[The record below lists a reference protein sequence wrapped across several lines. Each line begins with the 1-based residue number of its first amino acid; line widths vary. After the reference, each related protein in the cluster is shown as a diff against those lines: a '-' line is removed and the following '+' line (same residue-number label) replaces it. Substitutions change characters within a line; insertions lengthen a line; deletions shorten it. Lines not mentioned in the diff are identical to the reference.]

1 MRRRSAFLATC
12 LALAGTPAALAGDI
26 ATLEPI
32 GFSADGRIYA
42 FEQYGIHDGSGFPYA
57 EIIGLDLATDTFVK
71 PTPVA
76 IEGDDDQEDLAV
88 IRKKA
93 RTAAA
98 PLLQK
103 LGAKPKA
110 GYVAADN
117 PVTELSAN
125 PARLTFL
132 PRPIEPTPDQPIEL
146 RLQRIPFPTAPG
158 CAGVT
163 GEDLAGFR
171 LTRIGPGKT
180 TKVLHEDKAIPKSRG
195 CALDYR
201 LSRVV
206 VFPGEGVAQRAVLL
220 IAVKSIGF
228 EGPNIDFLAYPV
240 PLD

>member
-1 MRRRSAFLATC
+1 MRRRDAFLAMSLS
-12 LALAGTPAALAGDI
+12 LALPPAAVAGDI

-57 EIIGLDLATDTFVK
+57 EIIGLDLTTDSFVK
-71 PTPVA
+71 PTPVS
-76 IEGDDDQEDLAV
+76 IEGTDEQQDLAA

-93 RTAAA
+93 RVAAA
-98 PLLQK
+98 PMLQK
-103 LGAKPKA
+103 LGAKPIA
-110 GYVAADN
+110 GAVVADN
-117 PVTELSAN
+117 PVTELSAD

-132 PRPIEPTPDQPIEL
+132 PRPIEPSPDRPIEL
-146 RLQRIPFPTAPG
+146 RLKRIPFATAPG

-163 GEDLAGFR
+163 GENFAGFR
-171 LTRIGPGKT
+171 LTQTGPGKT
-180 TKVLHEDKAIPKSRG
+180 TKILHEDKAIPKSRG

-206 VFPGEGVAQRAVLL
+206 VFPGGEAATRAVVL

-228 EGPNIDFLAYPV
+228 EGPNIDFVAYPV